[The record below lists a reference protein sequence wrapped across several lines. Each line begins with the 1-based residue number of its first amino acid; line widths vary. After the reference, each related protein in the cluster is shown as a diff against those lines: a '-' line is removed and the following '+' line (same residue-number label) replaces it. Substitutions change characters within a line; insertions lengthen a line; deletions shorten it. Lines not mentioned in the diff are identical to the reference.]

1 MTSGN
6 SRRVSQYTGC
16 TQCGSSNWQS
26 IELAYSQSA
35 RVSESGYQT
44 ISKFGQS
51 IAPPEQRSLFGAP
64 LFTAAGLGGGAFV
77 FLPLLLAEQHN
88 STHGAVSPFQSELY
102 VPAFLVAVIAFLVHF
117 LVNARYN
124 TIQWP
129 AKYAK
134 WQQYRV
140 CRSCGHRFLASHDR
154 GCHTSGRPK

>member
-1 MTSGN
+1 MTSI
-6 SRRVSQYTGC
+6 RRRQNSQYTGC

-64 LFTAAGLGGGAFV
+64 LFTATGLGGGVFV
-77 FLPLLLAEQHN
+77 FLPLLVAEQQN
-88 STHGAVSPFQSELY
+88 SAHAAFSLFDSRIY
-102 VPAFLVAVIAFLVHF
+102 VPAVLVAVIAFLAHL
-117 LVNARYN
+117 LVNVRYN
-124 TIQWP
+124 TSQWP
-129 AKYAK
+129 AKYTK

-140 CRSCGHRFLASHDR
+140 CRSCGHRFLVSHDR
-154 GCHTSGRPK
+154 GDHTSGRPQ